1 MEKHY
6 MREKKKKLK
15 ALGLA
20 PSRTQLNIF
29 SLGVAAQ
36 PDPGALVHDAG
47 PIKLG
52 S

>member
-1 MEKHY
+1 
-6 MREKKKKLK
+6 MREKKKKIK
-15 ALGLA
+15 SIGSS
-20 PSRTQLNIF
+20 PGRTQLNIF